1 MAQSGKKFIMLGMG
15 SFGTALATKLAANG
29 CRVTGV
35 DGRRERLEGVKNEIH
50 EAVIGDAT
58 DREVLENLP
67 IKDATAVFISL
78 GENISQSLL
87 ATLHVKELGARN
99 VIVKG
104 VTKEH
109 GKILEH
115 LGVDRVVFP
124 EEEVA
129 RELAD
134 RMTWPNVL
142 DYLPIDP
149 EYSVAEVAMPSSLS
163 GKTLAE
169 ANLRSRIG
177 VHVMG
182 LKDVMKG
189 KFEMFPDGKTKLL
202 EDQVLLVVG
211 RETEIA
217 ALRTAVRERA

>member
-1 MAQSGKKFIMLGMG
+1 MPQIDRNFIMLGMG
-15 SFGTALATKLAANG
+15 SFGTALSRKLAANG

-35 DGRRERLEGVKNEIH
+35 DGRRERLDAVKNDIH
-50 EAVIGDAT
+50 EAVIGDCT
-58 DREVLENLP
+58 DRELLENLP
-67 IKDATAVFISL
+67 IRAATAVFISL

-149 EYSVAEVAMPSSLS
+149 EYSVAEVAMPESLA

-169 ANLRSRIG
+169 ADLRNRFG
-177 VHVMG
+177 VNVMG

-189 KFEMFPDGKTKLL
+189 KFDMFPDAKTKLL
-202 EDQVLLVVG
+202 DDQVLLVVG
-211 RETEIA
+211 REKDLA
-217 ALRTAVRERA
+217 RLRELR

>member
-1 MAQSGKKFIMLGMG
+1 MAPVKKFIMLGMG
-15 SFGTALATKLAANG
+15 TFGSALATKLAANG
-29 CRVTGV
+29 CQVTGV
-35 DGRRERLEGVKNEIH
+35 DQRRERLDLLKNVLH
-50 EAVIGDAT
+50 EAVIGDST

-67 IKDATAVFISL
+67 IRNATAVFISL
-78 GENISQSLL
+78 GETISQSLL
-87 ATLHVKELGARN
+87 ATLHVRELGARN

-163 GKTLAE
+163 GKSLAE

-177 VHVMG
+177 IHIMG
-182 LKDVMKG
+182 IKDVMRG
-189 KFEMFPDGKTKLL
+189 KFEMFPEGKTRLL

-211 RETEIA
+211 REQEIA
-217 ALRTAVRERA
+217 ALRELP

>member
-149 EYSVAEVAMPSSLS
+149 EYSVAEVAMPGSLS

-211 RETEIA
+211 REAEIA
-217 ALRTAVRERA
+217 ALRELP

>member
-1 MAQSGKKFIMLGMG
+1 MAQIDRNFIMLGMG
-15 SFGTALATKLAANG
+15 SFGTALSRKLAANG

-35 DGRRERLEGVKNEIH
+35 DGRRERLDAVKNDIH
-50 EAVIGDAT
+50 EAVIGDCT
-58 DREVLENLP
+58 DRELLENLP
-67 IKDATAVFISL
+67 IRAATAVFISL

-149 EYSVAEVAMPSSLS
+149 EYSVAEVAMPESLA

-169 ANLRSRIG
+169 AELRNRFG
-177 VHVMG
+177 VNVMG

-189 KFEMFPDGKTKLL
+189 KFDMFPDAKTKLL
-202 EDQVLLVVG
+202 DDQVLLVVG
-211 RETEIA
+211 REKDLA
-217 ALRTAVRERA
+217 RLRELR

>member
-1 MAQSGKKFIMLGMG
+1 MASRKTFIMLGMG
-15 SFGTALATKLAANG
+15 TFGSALATKLAANG
-29 CRVTGV
+29 CAVIGV
-35 DGRRERLEGVKNEIH
+35 DLRRERLDLVKNAIH
-50 EAVIGDAT
+50 EAVIGDST
-58 DREVLENLP
+58 DREFLENLP
-67 IKDATAVFISL
+67 IKEATAVFISL
-78 GENISQSLL
+78 GESIALSLL

-149 EYSVAEVAMPSSLS
+149 EYSVAEVAMPASLS
-163 GKTLAE
+163 GRTLAD
-169 ANLRSRIG
+169 ANLRSSIG

-182 LKDVMKG
+182 IKDVMKG
-189 KFEMFPDGKTKLL
+189 KFEMFPDGRTKLL
-202 EDQVLLVVG
+202 EDQILLVVG
-211 RETEIA
+211 REGEIA
-217 ALRTAVRERA
+217 KLRELP

>member
-1 MAQSGKKFIMLGMG
+1 MAQIDRNFIMLGMG
-15 SFGTALATKLAANG
+15 SFGTALSRKLAANG

-35 DGRRERLEGVKNEIH
+35 DGRRERLDAVKNDIH
-50 EAVIGDAT
+50 EAVIGDCT
-58 DREVLENLP
+58 DRELLENLP
-67 IKDATAVFISL
+67 IRAATAVFISL

-149 EYSVAEVAMPSSLS
+149 EYSVAEVAMPESLA

-169 ANLRSRIG
+169 ADLRNRFG
-177 VHVMG
+177 VNVMG

-189 KFEMFPDGKTKLL
+189 KFDMFPDARTKLL
-202 EDQVLLVVG
+202 DDQVLLVVG
-211 RETEIA
+211 REKDLA
-217 ALRTAVRERA
+217 RLRELR

>member
-1 MAQSGKKFIMLGMG
+1 MAPVKKFIMLGMG
-15 SFGTALATKLAANG
+15 TFGSALATKLAANG
-29 CRVTGV
+29 CQVTGV
-35 DGRRERLEGVKNEIH
+35 DQRRERLDLLKNVLH
-50 EAVIGDAT
+50 EAVIGDST

-67 IKDATAVFISL
+67 IRDATAVFISL
-78 GENISQSLL
+78 GETISQSLL
-87 ATLHVKELGARN
+87 ATLHVRELGARN

-182 LKDVMKG
+182 IKDVMKG
-189 KFEMFPDGKTKLL
+189 KFEMFPDGKTRLL

-211 RETEIA
+211 REQEIA
-217 ALRTAVRERA
+217 ALRELP

>member
-1 MAQSGKKFIMLGMG
+1 MAARKTFIMLGMG
-15 SFGTALATKLAANG
+15 SFGAALATKLVANG
-29 CRVTGV
+29 CTVIGV
-35 DGRRERLEGVKNEIH
+35 DLRRERLDLVKNVIQ
-50 EAVIGDAT
+50 EAVIGDST
-58 DREVLENLP
+58 DREFLENLP
-67 IKDATAVFISL
+67 IKEATAVFISL
-78 GENISQSLL
+78 GESISLSLL

-149 EYSVAEVAMPSSLS
+149 EYSVAEVAMPGSLS
-163 GKTLAE
+163 GRTLAD
-169 ANLRSRIG
+169 ANLRSTIG

-182 LKDVMKG
+182 IKDVMKG
-189 KFEMFPDGKTKLL
+189 KFEMFPDGRTKLL
-202 EDQVLLVVG
+202 EDQILLVVG
-211 RETEIA
+211 REGEIA
-217 ALRTAVRERA
+217 KLRELP

>member
-1 MAQSGKKFIMLGMG
+1 MAPVKKFIMLGMG
-15 SFGTALATKLAANG
+15 TFGSALATKLAANG
-29 CRVTGV
+29 CQVTGV
-35 DGRRERLEGVKNEIH
+35 DVKRDRLDLLKNVLH
-50 EAVIGDAT
+50 EAVIGDST

-67 IKDATAVFISL
+67 IRDATAVFISL
-78 GENISQSLL
+78 GETISQSLL

-163 GKTLAE
+163 GKSLAE

-177 VHVMG
+177 IHIMG
-182 LKDVMKG
+182 IKDVMQG
-189 KFEMFPDGKTKLL
+189 KFEMFPDGKTRLL

-211 RETEIA
+211 REKEIA
-217 ALRTAVRERA
+217 ALRELP

>member
-1 MAQSGKKFIMLGMG
+1 MAQSVKKFIMLGMG

-29 CRVTGV
+29 CRVTGI
-35 DGRRERLEGVKNEIH
+35 DGRPERLEAVKNLIH

-58 DREVLENLP
+58 DREVLESLP
-67 IKDATAVFISL
+67 IRDATAVFISL

-217 ALRTAVRERA
+217 ALRELP

>member
-1 MAQSGKKFIMLGMG
+1 MAVRKTFIMLGMG
-15 SFGTALATKLAANG
+15 TFGAALATKLAANG
-29 CRVTGV
+29 CAVIGV
-35 DGRRERLEGVKNEIH
+35 DLRRERLEAVKNSIQ
-50 EAVIGDAT
+50 EAVIGDST
-58 DREVLENLP
+58 DREFLENLP
-67 IKDATAVFISL
+67 IKEATAVFISL
-78 GENISQSLL
+78 GESLSQSLL

-109 GKILEH
+109 GKILAH

-149 EYSVAEVAMPSSLS
+149 EYSVAEVAMPGSLS
-163 GKTLAE
+163 GRTLAE
-169 ANLRSRIG
+169 ANLRSSIG

-182 LKDVMKG
+182 IKDVMNG
-189 KFEMFPDGKTKLL
+189 KFEMFPDGRTKLL
-202 EDQVLLVVG
+202 DDQILLVVG
-211 RETEIA
+211 REGEIA
-217 ALRTAVRERA
+217 KLRELP

>member
-1 MAQSGKKFIMLGMG
+1 MAPVKKFIMLGMG
-15 SFGTALATKLAANG
+15 TFGSALATKLAANG
-29 CRVTGV
+29 CQVTGV
-35 DGRRERLEGVKNEIH
+35 DAKRERLDLLKNVLH
-50 EAVIGDAT
+50 EAVIGDST

-67 IKDATAVFISL
+67 IRDATAVFISL
-78 GENISQSLL
+78 GETISQSLL
-87 ATLHVKELGARN
+87 ATLHVRELGARN

-182 LKDVMKG
+182 IKDVMKG
-189 KFEMFPDGKTKLL
+189 KFEMFPDGKTRLL

-211 RETEIA
+211 REKEIA
-217 ALRTAVRERA
+217 ALREMP

>member
-29 CRVTGV
+29 CRVTGI
-35 DGRRERLEGVKNEIH
+35 DGRPERLEAVKNLIH

-58 DREVLENLP
+58 DREVLESLP
-67 IKDATAVFISL
+67 IRDATAVFISL

-115 LGVDRVVFP
+115 LGVERVVFP

-149 EYSVAEVAMPSSLS
+149 EYSVAEVAMPGSLS

-211 RETEIA
+211 REAEIA
-217 ALRTAVRERA
+217 TLRELP

>member
-1 MAQSGKKFIMLGMG
+1 MAQAVKKFIMLGMG
-15 SFGTALATKLAANG
+15 SFGTALATQLAANG

-35 DGRRERLEGVKNEIH
+35 DGRQERLDAVKDEIH

-149 EYSVAEVAMPSSLS
+149 EYSVAEVAMPASLS

-189 KFEMFPDGKTKLL
+189 QFEMFPDGKTKLL

-211 RETEIA
+211 REAEIA
-217 ALRTAVRERA
+217 ALRELP

>member
-1 MAQSGKKFIMLGMG
+1 MAAAKKFIMLGMG
-15 SFGTALATKLAANG
+15 TFGAALATKLAANG
-29 CRVTGV
+29 CQVTGV
-35 DGRRERLEGVKNEIH
+35 DQCRERLDLLKNVLH
-50 EAVIGDAT
+50 EAVIGDST
-58 DREVLENLP
+58 DRELLENLP
-67 IKDATAVFISL
+67 IRDATAVFISL
-78 GENISQSLL
+78 GETISQSLL

-104 VTKEH
+104 VTKDH
-109 GKILEH
+109 GKILSH

-163 GKTLAE
+163 GRTLAD
-169 ANLRSRIG
+169 ASLRSRIG

-182 LKDVMKG
+182 IKDVMKG

-211 RETEIA
+211 REKEIA
-217 ALRTAVRERA
+217 TLRELP

>member
-1 MAQSGKKFIMLGMG
+1 MAQTGKKFIMLGMG

-35 DGRRERLEGVKNEIH
+35 DGRRERLEAVKNAIH

-149 EYSVAEVAMPSSLS
+149 DYSVAEVAMPGSLS

-211 RETEIA
+211 RESEIA
-217 ALRTAVRERA
+217 ALRELP

>member
-1 MAQSGKKFIMLGMG
+1 MAAKKKFIMLGMG
-15 SFGTALATKLAANG
+15 SFGSALAKLLADNG
-29 CRVTGV
+29 CHVTGV
-35 DGRRERLEGVKNEIH
+35 DQRRDRLELLKNDIT

-67 IKDATAVFISL
+67 IRDATAVFISL
-78 GENISQSLL
+78 GETIARSLL

-104 VTKEH
+104 VTQEH
-109 GKILEH
+109 GKILKH
-115 LGVDRVVFP
+115 LGADRVVFP

-134 RMTWPNVL
+134 RETWPNVL

-149 EYSVAEVAMPSSLS
+149 DYSVAEITVPASLS

-182 LKDVMKG
+182 IKDPMSTKLT
-189 KFEMFPDGKTKLL
+189 MFPDGRTMLL
-202 EDQVLLVVG
+202 DDQALLVVG
-211 RETEIA
+211 RENELA
-217 ALRTAVRERA
+217 ALREMA

>member
-1 MAQSGKKFIMLGMG
+1 MTMATIKKFIVLGMG
-15 SFGTALATKLAANG
+15 SFGTALTRKLAANG
-29 CRVTGV
+29 CQVTGV
-35 DGRRERLEGVKNEIH
+35 DQRRERLDLVKNVVH
-50 EAVIGDAT
+50 EAVIADCT
-58 DREVLENLP
+58 DRPVLENLA
-67 IKDATAVFISL
+67 IRDATAVFISL
-78 GENISQSLL
+78 GENLTPSLL

-104 VTKEH
+104 VTLEH

-115 LGVDRVVFP
+115 LGADRVVFP

-163 GKTLAE
+163 GRSLAD

-182 LKDVMKG
+182 IKDVMRG
-189 KFEMFPDGKTKLL
+189 KFEMFPDGKTMLL
-202 EDQVLLVVG
+202 DDQVLLVVG
-211 RETEIA
+211 REKELA
-217 ALRTAVRERA
+217 ALREMA

>member
-1 MAQSGKKFIMLGMG
+1 MAPVKKFIMLGMG
-15 SFGTALATKLAANG
+15 TFGSALATKLAANG
-29 CRVTGV
+29 CQVTGV
-35 DGRRERLEGVKNEIH
+35 DQRRERLDLLKNVLH
-50 EAVIGDAT
+50 EAVIGDST

-67 IKDATAVFISL
+67 IRDATAVFISL
-78 GENISQSLL
+78 GETISQSLL
-87 ATLHVKELGARN
+87 ATLHVRELGARN

-182 LKDVMKG
+182 IKDVMKG
-189 KFEMFPDGKTKLL
+189 KFEMFPDGKTRLL

-211 RETEIA
+211 REQEIA
-217 ALRTAVRERA
+217 TLRELP

>member
-217 ALRTAVRERA
+217 ALRELP